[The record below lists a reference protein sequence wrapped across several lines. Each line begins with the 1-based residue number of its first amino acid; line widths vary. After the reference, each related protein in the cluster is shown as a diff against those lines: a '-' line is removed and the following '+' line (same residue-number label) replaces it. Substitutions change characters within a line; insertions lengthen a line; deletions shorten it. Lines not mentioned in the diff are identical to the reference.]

1 MIRVSPSILAADILR
16 LGEELDSVIGAG
28 LLNVH
33 VDIMDGRFVPN
44 ISYGV
49 AMANAIRRYGQ
60 LRFDCHLM
68 IEEPER
74 QLADFVA
81 TGPELITVHQ
91 EATRHL
97 HRVVHRIK
105 ELNVR
110 VGVSLNPATPV
121 STLKDILPD
130 LDTVLI
136 MTVNPGFGG
145 QKFIA
150 STLNKISE
158 LRSFAASLNPTLEIQ
173 VDGGIDISTGR
184 QCVEHGA
191 NHLVVGA
198 AFFNSTSRH
207 AFAAELKSL

>member
-1 MIRVSPSILAADILR
+1 
-16 LGEELDSVIGAG
+16 
-28 LLNVH
+28 
-33 VDIMDGRFVPN
+33 
-44 ISYGV
+44 
-49 AMANAIRRYGQ
+49 
-60 LRFDCHLM
+60 M

-74 QLADFVA
+74 HVADFA
-81 TGPELITVHQ
+81 AAGPELITVHQ

-150 STLNKISE
+150 STLNKIAE
-158 LRSFAASLNPTLEIQ
+158 VRSLADILNPNLEIQ
-173 VDGGIDISTGR
+173 VDGGIDIATGR
-184 QCVEHGA
+184 QCVAHGA
-191 NHLVVGA
+191 NHLVAGA
-198 AFFNSTSRH
+198 AFFNSVNRS
-207 AFAAELKSL
+207 AFAAELKSV